1 MSSRWPPTDCL
12 RAAQVA
18 LLPPDE
24 RAEWDDGDGLCF
36 RCGTH
41 PSTRFLRRRRPAA
54 RSGVGFYTCGE
65 CRAEIRRTGGFERAG
80 QGDRRLKVAD
90 VPHERRDRG
99 LCVHCGGPAQL
110 QEHLPAGAHA
120 RALAEIL
127 NSTVARLSTHEH
139 CAACDP
145 RSQPFCKR
153 HPARRLLPGRD
164 YCGRCRSLRPSASR
178 RRRERILAALF
189 DGAEPAAIA
198 ADLRVGISSVRA
210 AWKSLSP
217 ADRDRVRS
225 ARAERRERER
235 AALAAQLLA
244 DYRAGSTIPALRR
257 RYRVSNPRIAEAVP
271 PAERAKRPL
280 TDVERSLIRKLYGER
295 VSIQAIAARLHR
307 TSRTVS
313 EVLPAA
319 DRRPARHPS
328 VLALDKVAT
337 PELLAEVARRY
348 EAGASARQL
357 IRDMPEVTLAL
368 WQRAVPADRRR
379 VRFPPL
385 TAELRSAI
393 VRRSRAGASVASL
406 MVEFSLPRSR
416 IQRVLQG
423 D

>member
-1 MSSRWPPTDCL
+1 MAAHRLFARRTGGSAAAAPARRVGRWRRPLFSL
-12 RAAQVA
+12 R
-18 LLPPDE
+18 
-24 RAEWDDGDGLCF
+24 
-36 RCGTH
+36 H
-41 PSTRFLRRRRPAA
+41 PSVDTVLRRRRPAD

-90 VPHERRDRG
+90 LPHEWRDCG

-153 HPARRLLPGRD
+153 HPARRVLPGRD
-164 YCGRCRSLRPSASR
+164 HCGRCRSLRPSASR
-178 RRRERILAALF
+178 RRRERILAALL
-189 DGAEPAAIA
+189 DGGEPAAIA
-198 ADLRVGISSVRA
+198 AGLRLGISSVRR
-210 AWKSLSP
+210 AWQSLSP

-235 AALAAQLLA
+235 AVMAAQLLA
-244 DYRAGSTIPALRR
+244 DYRAGSPIAALCR
-257 RYRVSNPRIAEAVP
+257 RYRVSAHRIAAAVP
-271 PAERAKRPL
+271 ATERAKRRV
-280 TDVERSLIRKLYGER
+280 TDAERSLIRQLYREG
-295 VSIQAIAARLHR
+295 VPIQAIAARLHR
-307 TSRTVS
+307 APCTVS

-348 EAGASARQL
+348 EAGTSARQIIKDL
-357 IRDMPEVTLAL
+357 PDVTLAL
-368 WQRAVPADRRR
+368 WERAVPADRRR

-385 TAELRSAI
+385 SLELRSAI

-406 MVEFSLPRSR
+406 MVEFSITRSR

>member
-1 MSSRWPPTDCL
+1 MSSRWPRTDCL
-12 RAAQVA
+12 RALEVA
-18 LLPPDE
+18 LLPADE

-41 PSTRFLRRRRPAA
+41 PSTRFLRRLLPAG
-54 RSGVGFYTCGE
+54 RIGVGFYTCGE

-80 QGDRRLKVAD
+80 LGDRRLKVAD

-110 QEHLPAGAHA
+110 QEHIPAGAHA

-153 HPARRLLPGRD
+153 HPDRRVLPGRD
-164 YCGRCRSLRPSASR
+164 RCGRCRSLRPGASR

-189 DGAEPAAIA
+189 DGGEPAAIA
-198 ADLRVGISSVRA
+198 AGLRVGISSVRP
-210 AWKSLSP
+210 AWQSLSP
-217 ADRDRVRS
+217 ADQDRVRS
-225 ARAERRERER
+225 VRAERRERER
-235 AALAAQLLA
+235 AAMAAQLLA
-244 DYRAGSTIPALRR
+244 DYRAGSTIAALRR
-257 RYRVSNPRIAEAVP
+257 RYRVSDLRIAEAVP
-271 PAERAKRPL
+271 AAERAKRRI
-280 TDVERSLIRKLYGER
+280 TDAERSLIRQLYGEG
-295 VSIQAIAARLHR
+295 VAMQAIAARLHR
-307 TSRTVS
+307 SSRTVS

-328 VLALDKVAT
+328 VLAVDKVAT

-348 EAGASARQL
+348 EAGTSARQ
-357 IRDMPEVTLAL
+357 IIKDMSDVTLAV

-379 VRFPPL
+379 VRSPPL
-385 TAELRSAI
+385 TLELRSAI

-406 MVEFSLPRSR
+406 MVEFSITRSR
-416 IQRVLQG
+416 IQAVLQG

>member
-1 MSSRWPPTDCL
+1 MSSRWPRTDCL

-18 LLPPDE
+18 LLPPDQ

-54 RSGVGFYTCGE
+54 RTGVGFYTCGE

-80 QGDRRLKVAD
+80 LGDRRLKLAD
-90 VPHERRDRG
+90 VLHERRDRG
-99 LCVHCGGPAQL
+99 LCVHCGAPAQF
-110 QEHLPAGAHA
+110 QEHLPVGAHA

-139 CAACDP
+139 CALCDS

-164 YCGRCRSLRPSASR
+164 HCGRCRSLRPSASR

-189 DGAEPAAIA
+189 AGGEPVSIA
-198 ADLRVGISSVRA
+198 AGLRVGISSVRR
-210 AWKSLSP
+210 AWQSLSP
-217 ADRDRVRS
+217 ADRDRVRR

-235 AALAAQLLA
+235 AALSAQLLA
-244 DYRAGSTIPALRR
+244 DYRVGSPISALCR
-257 RYRVSNPRIAEAVP
+257 RYRVSAVRIAAAIP
-271 PAERAKRPL
+271 AAERAKRRI
-280 TDVERSLIRKLYGER
+280 TDAERSLIRQLYGEG
-295 VSIQAIAARLHR
+295 VAIQAIAARLHR
-307 TSRTVS
+307 APCTVS

-348 EAGASARQL
+348 DAGTSARQ
-357 IRDMPEVTLAL
+357 IVKDMPDVTLAL
-368 WQRAVPADRRR
+368 WERAVPPDRRR
-379 VRFPPL
+379 VRSRPL
-385 TAELRSAI
+385 TLELRSAI

-406 MVEFSLPRSR
+406 MVEFSITRSR
-416 IQRVLQG
+416 IQAVLEG